1 MKVIVMNGQGG
12 SGKSTFEQYVVDCAA
27 KDNKVVTI
35 YSMVTYIKECAKL
48 LGWDG
53 GKTDADRKFL
63 SDLKL
68 ALESW
73 DNSPRIN
80 VEAEINAAVEAGEDL
95 IFIDAREAEDI
106 EWLKETFDA
115 IVVLVDRKLNR
126 TYGNIADDGVMDI
139 TYDFVVENTGTLD
152 DLRDSAKVFWELVR
166 DDKI

>member
-35 YSMVTYIKECAKL
+35 YSMVTYVKECAKL

-68 ALESW
+68 ALEAW
-73 DNSPRIN
+73 NNSPRIN
-80 VEAEINAAVEAGEDL
+80 VEAEINAAEEVGDYL

-115 IVVLVDRKLNR
+115 IAVLVDRKLNR
-126 TYGNIADDGVMDI
+126 SYGNVADDGVMDI
-139 TYDFVVENTGTLD
+139 TYDFVIKNIGTLN
-152 DLRDSAKVFWELVR
+152 DLKDSAEVFWNLVR
-166 DDKI
+166 SGRI